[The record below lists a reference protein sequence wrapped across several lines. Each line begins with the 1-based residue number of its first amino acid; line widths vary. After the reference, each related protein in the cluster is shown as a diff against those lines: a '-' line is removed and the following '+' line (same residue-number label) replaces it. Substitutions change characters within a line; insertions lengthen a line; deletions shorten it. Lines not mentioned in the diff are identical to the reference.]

1 MKEDYAESYGQL
13 EDRHWWFRGRRTIL
27 RDLLG
32 RLTWSEAPAV
42 LEIGAGSGA
51 NLASVFPAGARLRG
65 VEPFEHNASV
75 ARKRT
80 GLRID
85 VATAEQLPADIAAGS
100 LDAIAMFDVLEHT
113 EDDRLVL
120 REVAGRLKPGGRL
133 LLTVPA
139 YMWLWGRQDV
149 VSHHYRRYTR
159 PELAARLRECGFT
172 VRRATYFNSLFFPLI
187 ALMRVLARW
196 KGRGTY
202 EEGSDFD
209 HQSGPLSPLLEWL
222 FAAERYWL
230 RVGNFPCGVSLFM
243 VAERSTTDTDT

>member
-27 RDLLG
+27 KDLLG
-32 RLTWSEAPAV
+32 RLDWPAAPAIM
-42 LEIGAGSGA
+42 EIGAGSGA

-65 VEPFEHNASV
+65 VEPFEHNAGV
-75 ARKRT
+75 ARQRT

-85 VATAEQLPADIAAGS
+85 VTTAEQLPADVAEGS

-113 EDDRLVL
+113 EDDRRVL
-120 REVAGRLKPGGRL
+120 REVLRRLRPGGRI

-149 VSHHYRRYTR
+149 VSHHFRRYTR
-159 PELAARLRECGFT
+159 SELTARLQECGFV
-172 VRRATYFNSLFFPLI
+172 VRRATYFNSFFFPLI
-187 ALMRVLARW
+187 AAMRVLARL

-202 EEGSDFD
+202 AEGSDFD
-209 HQSGPLSPLLEWL
+209 HQSGPLGPLMERL

-230 RVGNFPCGVSLFM
+230 RVGNFPCGVSLFV
-243 VAERSTTDTDT
+243 VAERTTGITDT